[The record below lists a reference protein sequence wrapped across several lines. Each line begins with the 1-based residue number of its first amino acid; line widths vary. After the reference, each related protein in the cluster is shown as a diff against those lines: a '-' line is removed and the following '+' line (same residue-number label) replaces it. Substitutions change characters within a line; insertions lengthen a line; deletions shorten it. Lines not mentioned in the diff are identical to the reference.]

1 MPVFVILAQ
10 LVKFALDTESLQN
23 LINLVRRVIIVVR
36 LLIQVSLLMT
46 PIRIALEIL
55 ASAQKELTVMQSQTL
70 S

>member
-10 LVKFALDTESLQN
+10 LVKFALDTESLPN

-36 LLIQVSLLMT
+36 LLIQVLLLMT
-46 PIRIALEIL
+46 LIRIVLEIL
-55 ASAQKELTVMQSQTL
+55 ASVQKELTVMQSQTL